1 MKRYT
6 VIGQLNGRWYDL
18 LMNPLDDEYE
28 ASCHA
33 NAQNMI
39 VPDLNCRV
47 VEYKAGKYE
56 YWPDLDN
63 ESVSSRR
70 SSLEDI
76 LSGVNFDGQTPDSVI
91 EYKDGF
97 NTKPVKRE
105 SKPSKKSNPEYDI
118 PLNRPQKSRKRS
130 FIDSGYGQL
139 PEGASVDWDA
149 IREKNT
155 KRGHEIAK
163 AEAQAGWVNPR
174 VDPFCCPTPGYI
186 PPTIKRKGCGLLA
199 LIIPALFILSQVIA

>member
-28 ASCHA
+28 AKSHA
-33 NAQNMI
+33 EVQNMQ
-39 VPDLNCRV
+39 VPELDCRV

-63 ESVSSRR
+63 ELVSSRR

-76 LSGVNFDGQTPDSVI
+76 LGSVNFGGQTSEPVV

-97 NTKPVKRE
+97 NTKPVKHK
-105 SKPSKKSNPEYDI
+105 SKPSRKPSPDYDI
-118 PLNRPQKSRKRS
+118 PLSRPRKSHKRS
-130 FIDSGYGQL
+130 FVDSGYGQL

-155 KRGHEIAK
+155 KRGLEIAK

-174 VDPFCCPTPGYI
+174 VDPFCCPTPGYV
-186 PPTIKRKGCGLLA
+186 PPTLKRKGCGLLA
-199 LIIPALFILSQVIA
+199 LIIPTLLILLQVIT

>member
-6 VIGQLNGRWYDL
+6 IIGKLNGRWYDL

-28 ASCHA
+28 AKSHA
-33 NAQNMI
+33 EVQNMQ
-39 VPDLNCRV
+39 VPELDCRV

-76 LSGVNFDGQTPDSVI
+76 LGGVNFDGQTSEPVV

-97 NTKPVKRE
+97 NTKPVKHE
-105 SKPSKKSNPEYDI
+105 SKPNRKPSPDYDI
-118 PLNRPQKSRKRS
+118 PISRTPKTRKQS
-130 FIDSGYGQL
+130 LAASGYGVL
-139 PEGASVDWDA
+139 REGESADWEA
-149 IREKNT
+149 IRERNA
-155 KRGHEIAK
+155 KRGLEAAK
-163 AEAQAGWVNPR
+163 AETKAGWVNPR

-186 PPTIKRKGCGLLA
+186 PPTIKRSGCGLLA
-199 LIIPALFILSQVIA
+199 LIIPALLILSQVII